1 MKQAI
6 KIAVRFLINRLPLR
20 FKRYL
25 LSVLS
30 TDSGPAPVPTRP
42 YYVNRYLR
50 PDYGTAAQLAQGL
63 QDRRAAGRT
72 PPDLLQRLVRAWHA
86 MKRVPDSIPAP
97 YRVGGEWAHLISDYF
112 APLTDA
118 LDRDD
123 QAALNDL
130 LQNFF
135 RTHRFG
141 VCLGEPTDPQAFRA
155 YASRWI
161 DLYGAEALPDACPPM
176 IGNPMGFVVD
186 GAFMTPDGFRH
197 NSYVRR
203 MADLVD
209 DIEHPVVCE
218 VGGGFGGFAYHL
230 LNRRRR
236 SFKYIDYDLPAIC
249 IAAAHYLTLACPDKR
264 IRLYGEVA
272 SLQEPLRDCDA
283 AVLPNF
289 VLPDLADRAA
299 DICFNTCSFAEMD
312 EATVREYMRQFERVC
327 RRFILLADHAWTTGS
342 TNAYYAP
349 QGFSHWDVSRI
360 EPARQEFK
368 RVYKIPAPFLSDLF
382 GEFFEWLYMRR

>member
-6 KIAVRFLINRLPLR
+6 KIAVRFLINWLPLR

-25 LSVLS
+25 LSIL
-30 TDSGPAPVPTRP
+30 TADSGPAAASN

-50 PDYGTAAQLAQGL
+50 PDYGTAAQLAEGL
-63 QDRRAAGRT
+63 QDRRGAGRT
-72 PPDLLQRLVRAWHA
+72 PSDLLQRLVRAWHA
-86 MKRVPDSIPAP
+86 MKSAADSVPAP
-97 YRVGGEWAHLISDYF
+97 FRVGGEWAHLMSDYF
-112 APLTDA
+112 ARLTDA

-135 RTHRFG
+135 RTFG
-141 VCLGEPTDPQAFRA
+141 DCFGEPTNPRHFRA

-161 DLYGAEALPDACPPM
+161 DLYGVEALLDACPPV
-176 IGNPMGFVVD
+176 IGNPMGFIVD

-197 NSYVRR
+197 NSYARR
-203 MADLVD
+203 MADLAD

-230 LNRRRR
+230 LNRHGR
-236 SFKYIDYDLPAIC
+236 SFKYIDYDLPVIC

-289 VLPDLADRAA
+289 VLPKLSDRAA

-312 EATVREYMRQFERVC
+312 EATVQEYMRQFERVS
-327 RRFILLADHAWTTGS
+327 RRFILLEDHAWTTGS
-342 TNAYYAP
+342 TNAYYQP
-349 QGFSHWDVSRI
+349 SQGFSHWDVSRI
-360 EPARQEFK
+360 EPTRQEFK
-368 RVYKIPAPFLSDLF
+368 RVYKIPAPFHSDLF

>member
-6 KIAVRFLINRLPLR
+6 KIAVRFLINWLPLR

-25 LSVLS
+25 LSILPA
-30 TDSGPAPVPTRP
+30 DSGLASASN

-50 PDYGTAAQLAQGL
+50 PDYGTAAQLAEGL
-63 QDRRAAGRT
+63 EDRRGRGRT
-72 PPDLLQRLVRAWHA
+72 PSDLLQRLVRAWHA
-86 MKRVPDSIPAP
+86 MKRAADSVPAP
-97 YRVGGEWAHLISDYF
+97 FRVGGEWAHLMSDYF

-123 QAALNDL
+123 RAALNDL

-135 RTHRFG
+135 RTFG
-141 VCLGEPTDPQAFRA
+141 DCFGEPTNPRHFRA

-161 DLYGAEALPDACPPM
+161 DLYGAEALLDACPPV

-197 NSYVRR
+197 NSYARR
-203 MADLVD
+203 MADLAD

-230 LNRRRR
+230 LNRGR
-236 SFKYIDYDLPAIC
+236 SFKYIDYDLPVIC

-289 VLPDLADRAA
+289 VLPDLSDRAA

-312 EATVREYMRQFERVC
+312 ETTVQEYMRQFERVC
-327 RRFILLADHAWTTGS
+327 RRFILLEDHAWTTGS
-342 TNAYYAP
+342 TNAYYQP
-349 QGFSHWDVSRI
+349 SQGFSHWDLSRI
-360 EPARQEFK
+360 EPTREEFK
-368 RVYKIPAPFLSDLF
+368 RVYKIPAPFHSDLF

>member
-6 KIAVRFLINRLPLR
+6 KIAVRFLINWLPLR

-25 LSVLS
+25 LSILPA
-30 TDSGPAPVPTRP
+30 DSGLASASN

-50 PDYGTAAQLAQGL
+50 PGYGTAAQLAQGL
-63 QDRRAAGRT
+63 EDRRGAGRT
-72 PPDLLQRLVRAWHA
+72 PSDLLQRLVRAWHA
-86 MKRVPDSIPAP
+86 MKRAADSVPAP
-97 YRVGGEWAHLISDYF
+97 FRVGGEWAHLMSEYF

-123 QAALNDL
+123 RAALNDL

-135 RTHRFG
+135 RTFG
-141 VCLGEPTDPQAFRA
+141 DCFGEPTNPRHFRA

-161 DLYGAEALPDACPPM
+161 DLYGAEALLDACPPV

-197 NSYVRR
+197 NSYARR
-203 MADLVD
+203 MADLAD

-230 LNRRRR
+230 LNRGR
-236 SFKYIDYDLPAIC
+236 SFKYIDYDLPVIC
-249 IAAAHYLTLACPDKR
+249 IAAAHYLTLACPDKC

-289 VLPDLADRAA
+289 VLPDLGDRAA

-312 EATVREYMRQFERVC
+312 EATVKEYMRQFERVC
-327 RRFILLADHAWTTGS
+327 RRFILLEDHAWTTGS
-342 TNAYYAP
+342 TNAYYQP
-349 QGFSHWDVSRI
+349 SQGFSHWDLSRI
-360 EPARQEFK
+360 EPTREEFK
-368 RVYKIPAPFLSDLF
+368 RVYKIPAPFHSDLF

>member
-1 MKQAI
+1 MKQAV
-6 KIAVRFLINRLPLR
+6 KIAVRFLVNWLPLR
-20 FKRYL
+20 FRRYL
-25 LSVLS
+25 LSILPA
-30 TDSGPAPVPTRP
+30 DSGPSSASN

-50 PDYGTAAQLAQGL
+50 PDYGTAAQLAHGL
-63 QDRRAAGRT
+63 EDRRGARRT
-72 PPDLLQRLVRAWHA
+72 PSNLLQRLVHAWHA
-86 MKRVPDSIPAP
+86 MKRAADSVPAP
-97 YRVGGEWAHLISDYF
+97 FRVGGEWAHLMSDYF
-112 APLTDA
+112 APLIDA

-135 RTHRFG
+135 RTFG
-141 VCLGEPTDPQAFRA
+141 DCFGEPTNPLHFRA

-161 DLYGAEALPDACPPM
+161 DLYGAEALLDACPPV

-197 NSYVRR
+197 NSYARR
-203 MADLVD
+203 MADLAE

-230 LNRRRR
+230 LNRRGR
-236 SFKYIDYDLPAIC
+236 SFKYIDYDLPVIC
-249 IAAAHYLTLACPDKR
+249 IAAAHYLTVACPDKR

-289 VLPDLADRAA
+289 VLPDLSDRAA
-299 DICFNTCSFAEMD
+299 DICFNTCSFSEMD
-312 EATVREYMRQFERVC
+312 EATVQEYMRQFERVC
-327 RRFILLADHAWTTGS
+327 RRFILLEDHAWTTGS
-342 TNAYYAP
+342 TNAYYQP
-349 QGFSHWDVSRI
+349 SQGFSHWDVSRI
-360 EPARQEFK
+360 EPTRQEFK
-368 RVYKIPAPFLSDLF
+368 RVYKIPAPFHSDLF

>member
-1 MKQAI
+1 M
-6 KIAVRFLINRLPLR
+6 
-20 FKRYL
+20 
-25 LSVLS
+25 
-30 TDSGPAPVPTRP
+30 
-42 YYVNRYLR
+42 
-50 PDYGTAAQLAQGL
+50 
-63 QDRRAAGRT
+63 
-72 PPDLLQRLVRAWHA
+72 
-86 MKRVPDSIPAP
+86 
-97 YRVGGEWAHLISDYF
+97 SDYF
-112 APLTDA
+112 ARLTDA

-135 RTHRFG
+135 RTFG
-141 VCLGEPTDPQAFRA
+141 DCFGEPTNPRHFRA

-161 DLYGAEALPDACPPM
+161 DLYGVEALLDACPPV
-176 IGNPMGFVVD
+176 IGNPMGFIVD

-197 NSYVRR
+197 NSYARR
-203 MADLVD
+203 MADLAD

-230 LNRRRR
+230 LNRHGR
-236 SFKYIDYDLPAIC
+236 SFKYIDYDLPVIC

-289 VLPDLADRAA
+289 VLPKLSDRAA

-312 EATVREYMRQFERVC
+312 EATVQEYMRQFERVS
-327 RRFILLADHAWTTGS
+327 RRFILLEDHAWTTGS
-342 TNAYYAP
+342 TNAYYQP
-349 QGFSHWDVSRI
+349 SQGFSHWDVSRI
-360 EPARQEFK
+360 EPDRQEFK
-368 RVYKIPAPFLSDLF
+368 RVYKIPAPFHSDLF

>member
-1 MKQAI
+1 MKQAT
-6 KIAVRFLINRLPLR
+6 KIAVRFLINWLPLR

-25 LSVLS
+25 LSILPA
-30 TDSGPAPVPTRP
+30 DSGPASASN
-42 YYVNRYLR
+42 YYVDRYLR
-50 PDYGTAAQLAQGL
+50 PGYGTAAQLAQGL
-63 QDRRAAGRT
+63 EDRRGAGRT
-72 PPDLLQRLVRAWHA
+72 PSDLLQRLVRAWHA
-86 MKRVPDSIPAP
+86 MKRAADSVPAP
-97 YRVGGEWAHLISDYF
+97 FRVGGEWAHLMSEYF

-123 QAALNDL
+123 RAALNDL

-135 RTHRFG
+135 RTFG
-141 VCLGEPTDPQAFRA
+141 DCFGEPTNPRHFRA

-161 DLYGAEALPDACPPM
+161 DLYGAEALLDACPPV

-197 NSYVRR
+197 NSYARR
-203 MADLVD
+203 MADLAD

-230 LNRRRR
+230 LNRGR
-236 SFKYIDYDLPAIC
+236 SFKYIDYDLPVIC
-249 IAAAHYLTLACPDKR
+249 IAAAHYLTLACPDKC

-289 VLPDLADRAA
+289 VLPDLGDRAA

-312 EATVREYMRQFERVC
+312 EATVKEYMRQFERVC
-327 RRFILLADHAWTTGS
+327 RRFILLEDHAWTTGS
-342 TNAYYAP
+342 TNAYYQP
-349 QGFSHWDVSRI
+349 SQGFSHWDLSRI
-360 EPARQEFK
+360 EPTRKEFK
-368 RVYKIPAPFLSDLF
+368 RVYKIPAPFHSDLF